1 MILGVTGS
9 PLTYRA
15 INIAR
20 YLVSQKA
27 DVHVLMTEEATKYIN
42 PIMFESITHN
52 KCFVNVS
59 DEDYSL
65 ENDGNILSKSADLII
80 IAPTSANAISKLS
93 RGMADDMLTKT
104 VLASNCVKLVAP
116 ALSLNV
122 QKNPIVQD
130 NIDILIA
137 YGFDVI
143 NPKLLDING
152 NNSDYYKMASD
163 EEIFDH
169 IERCI
174 AYKKDLIGKK
184 VLVTAG
190 PTCETID
197 PLKCITT
204 MSTGKTGYEIAKA
217 CMLRGADVTLITGK
231 TGLHKPSFV
240 KIIDV
245 VSAKDMFMAV
255 NNNFANQDI
264 IIKTAGVV
272 DYAPSR
278 TNLQKISSDEDVI
291 NLKLRK
297 NPDILEYI
305 GERKKKNQFICGMS
319 HETQNILE
327 KAREKLK
334 RKNLDMII
342 TSNLKSTGAEFTND
356 MNVATIITKD
366 VEVKLNKMSKR
377 EIAHKVIDQILLEIS
392 L

>member
-1 MILGVTGS
+1 
-9 PLTYRA
+9 
-15 INIAR
+15 
-20 YLVSQKA
+20 
-27 DVHVLMTEEATKYIN
+27 
-42 PIMFESITHN
+42 
-52 KCFVNVS
+52 
-59 DEDYSL
+59 
-65 ENDGNILSKSADLII
+65 
-80 IAPTSANAISKLS
+80 
-93 RGMADDMLTKT
+93 
-104 VLASNCVKLVAP
+104 
-116 ALSLNV
+116 
-122 QKNPIVQD
+122 
-130 NIDILIA
+130 
-137 YGFDVI
+137 
-143 NPKLLDING
+143 
-152 NNSDYYKMASD
+152 
-163 EEIFDH
+163 
-169 IERCI
+169 
-174 AYKKDLIGKK
+174 
-184 VLVTAG
+184 
-190 PTCETID
+190 
-197 PLKCITT
+197 
-204 MSTGKTGYEIAKA
+204 
-217 CMLRGADVTLITGK
+217 
-231 TGLHKPSFV
+231 
-240 KIIDV
+240 
-245 VSAKDMFMAV
+245 MFMAV

-342 TSNLKSTGAEFTND
+342 TSNLKSAGAEFTND